1 MQINSIKNSSKQ
13 KDQFSMIK
21 NSNKKLIMEKVNIS
35 DEIDNLFQQNQI
47 NQKKKKG
54 LGQKHTRKNTPDF
67 V

>member
-35 DEIDNLFQQNQI
+35 DEIDNLF
-47 NQKKKKG
+47 
-54 LGQKHTRKNTPDF
+54 
-67 V
+67 